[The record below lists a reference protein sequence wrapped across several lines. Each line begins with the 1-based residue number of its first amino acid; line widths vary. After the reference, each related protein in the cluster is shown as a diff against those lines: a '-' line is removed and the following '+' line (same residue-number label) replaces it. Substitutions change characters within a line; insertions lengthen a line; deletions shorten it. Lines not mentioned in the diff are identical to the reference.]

1 MSPVEPVVTN
11 EDDPRRGRRQ
21 IPWYVQRKDE
31 RARKKVMVWSDG
43 PDKTRAA
50 LLAMDKLRV
59 EQLAKEVVTVQC
71 VNART
76 TTGLGTGKTDSG
88 AACVYTVRGRLLRKM
103 STLEVIPCAC
113 VAHRPERLAG
123 SLSI

>member
-1 MSPVEPVVTN
+1 ML
-11 EDDPRRGRRQ
+11 
-21 IPWYVQRKDE
+21 
-31 RARKKVMVWSDG
+31 WSDG

-59 EQLAKEVVTVQC
+59 EKLAKEVVTVQC

-76 TTGLGTGKTDSG
+76 TALLGTGKTDSG
-88 AACVYTVRGRLLRKM
+88 TACTYTVRDRLLRKM

-113 VAHRPERLAG
+113 VAHCPERLSG
-123 SLSI
+123 SLAI